1 MFSLDSKSAMSQPAV
16 SIENLSKMFRLYHEK
31 NQYLKTT
38 LLRGKRAKY
47 EEFWALKGIS
57 FDVPVGST
65 FGIIGSNGSGKST
78 LLKCLAGILTP
89 DKGSVVHRGKVVALL
104 ELGAGFHPDL
114 SGRENI
120 FLNGAILGMAQKEIE
135 DKFDN
140 IVQFSGLEEFI
151 DTPVKNYSSG
161 MVVRLG
167 FSVAIN
173 VDPDILI
180 IDEVL
185 AVGDASFQLKSLE
198 KIQELKKQ
206 GKTIIFVSHGLDQV
220 EKLCETAAWID
231 HGNLKMIGPALDV
244 VNEYSGLSYGAE
256 ETVEGEIGKRW
267 GSHEIE
273 ITNVQLLDEFGNEP
287 NIHVTGK
294 KLTIRIHYFARE
306 LIENVIAGIR
316 ITLPLGTNVWGAN
329 SRRRGFS
336 IPPLEGNGF
345 IDLEIPQLPLL
356 EGSYDLTVNLAD
368 IGEIH
373 EYDYWNKRI
382 RFDVAQ
388 FKNFDEGTVTIDSHW
403 KLG

>member
-1 MFSLDSKSAMSQPAV
+1 MSQSAV
-16 SIENLSKMFRLYHEK
+16 SIEHVSKKFRLYHEK
-31 NQYLKTT
+31 NQYLKTA
-38 LLRGKRAKY
+38 LLRGGRAKY
-47 EEFWALKGIS
+47 EDFWALKDIS
-57 FDVPVGST
+57 FEVPAGST

-89 DKGSVVHRGKVVALL
+89 DQGSITHRGKVVALL

-120 FLNGAILGMAQKEIE
+120 FLNGVILGMTQKEIE
-135 DKFDN
+135 KKFDE
-140 IVQFSGLEEFI
+140 IVAFSGLEEFI

-161 MVVRLG
+161 MTVRLG
-167 FSVAIN
+167 FAIAIN
-173 VDPDILI
+173 VDPDILV

-198 KIQELKKQ
+198 KIQELRKQ

-231 HGNLKMIGPALDV
+231 QGSLKMVGPALDV

-273 ITNVQLLDEFGNEP
+273 ITNVQLLDEAGVEP
-287 NIHVTGK
+287 SLQVTGK
-294 KLTIRIHYFARE
+294 RMTIRIHYHAPQP
-306 LIENVIAGIR
+306 INDVIAGVR

-329 SRRRGFS
+329 TRRRGFQ
-336 IPPLEGNGF
+336 IPTLNGHGF
-345 IDLEIPQLPLL
+345 IDLEIPELPLL

-388 FKNFDEGTVTIDSHW
+388 FKNFDEGTVTFNANW
-403 KLG
+403 RLGDQAQN

>member
-1 MFSLDSKSAMSQPAV
+1 MSQSAV
-16 SIENLSKMFRLYHEK
+16 SIEHVSKKFRLYQEK
-31 NQYLKTT
+31 NQYLKTA
-38 LLRGKRAKY
+38 LLRGGRAKY
-47 EEFWALKGIS
+47 EDFWALKDIS
-57 FDVPVGST
+57 FEVPTGST

-89 DKGSVVHRGKVVALL
+89 DQGSITHRGKVVALL

-120 FLNGAILGMAQKEIE
+120 FLNGVILGMTQKEIE
-135 DKFDN
+135 KKFDE
-140 IVQFSGLEEFI
+140 IVAFSGLEEFI

-161 MVVRLG
+161 MTVRLG
-167 FSVAIN
+167 FAIAIN
-173 VDPDILI
+173 VDPDILV

-198 KIQELKKQ
+198 KIQELRKQ

-220 EKLCETAAWID
+220 EKLCETAAWIEQ
-231 HGNLKMIGPALDV
+231 GNLKMVGPALDV

-256 ETVEGEIGKRW
+256 ATVEGEIGKRW
-267 GSHEIE
+267 GSHEVE
-273 ITNVQLLDEFGNEP
+273 ITGVQLLDASGNEP
-287 NIHVTGK
+287 SLHTTGNK
-294 KLTIRIHYFARE
+294 MVIRIHYHAPNP
-306 LIENVIAGIR
+306 ISDVIAGVR

-329 SRRRGFS
+329 SRRRGFQ
-336 IPPLEGNGF
+336 IPTLSGHGF
-345 IDLEIPQLPLL
+345 IDLVIPELPLL

-373 EYDYWNKRI
+373 EYDYWNKRL

-388 FKNFDEGTVTIDSHW
+388 FKNFDEGTVTFNAHW
-403 KLG
+403 ELSN